1 MFLHLA
7 GKLFYSQVT
16 LQLSMAMR
24 RDVRDFLDLARGI
37 DLIDDIDHQ
46 LLYNVN
52 RANRPNLEIPYWQYQ
67 RFDLERLTDDECRV
81 EFRFKKNDIYD
92 IVNVLQ
98 IPNIVTYNRLTVEPV
113 EGLCI
118 LLKRL
123 AYPCRYSDMVPR
135 FARPIPE
142 LCIITNHVMNLI
154 RYLQI
159 SNFRETIVLPLTVLP
174 VVTKLHRIVRFLRNC
189 SSATR
194 WCPILVSCPD
204 WRERH

>member
-1 MFLHLA
+1 
-7 GKLFYSQVT
+7 
-16 LQLSMAMR
+16 MAMR
-24 RDVRDFLDLARGI
+24 RDGRDFLDLARGI

-81 EFRFKKNDIYD
+81 EFRFKNNNIYD
-92 IVNVLQ
+92 IVNALQ

-154 RYLQI
+154 YNQWSFLLSDFEGRNSLSPQNLEKYAAAI
-159 SNFRETIVLPLTVLP
+159 HAKGTPLTNCWGFIDGTVRPISCLAI
-174 VVTKLHRIVRFLRNC
+174 TKGLFTMGINVFM
-189 SSATR
+189 
-194 WCPILVSCPD
+194 P
-204 WRERH
+204 